1 MKISLSDMSDSE
13 YDMKALKWKEKN
25 KADLESME
33 AEFKKQERQF
43 KKKEE
48 KPWWKK
54 LFNL

>member
-1 MKISLSDMSDSE
+1 MSDSE
-13 YDMKALKWKEKN
+13 YNMKALKWKEKN

-33 AEFKKQERQF
+33 AELKKRERQF

>member
-33 AEFKKQERQF
+33 AEFKKRERQF
-43 KKKEE
+43 KKKEK
-48 KPWWKK
+48 KPWWKNI
-54 LFNL
+54 FN

>member
-25 KADLESME
+25 KADLERME
-33 AEFKKQERQF
+33 SEFKKQERQF